1 MIVHLV
7 LPHPSLSV
15 GVVAQ
20 QLKCPAKRL
29 WRGPGL
35 SVTGSVGSSCPV
47 AGTSVSQSVVW

>member
-1 MIVHLV
+1 MIVRLV